1 LGSDS
6 SRRLEEQTMSG
17 HSRWSTI
24 KHKKAAADAKRSKNW
39 TKLIKEVT
47 VAARLGGGDPN
58 GNPRLRTAIDKARAE
73 NMPMDNITRAI
84 KKGTGELEG
93 VSYEEITYEGRGP
106 GGTAVIIEVMT
117 DNRNRTVSEIRH
129 VFDRFNGAFG
139 EKVGWIFKKQ
149 GLMIFDKSVSEDQLM
164 EAALDAGAEDV
175 RDAGDGWEVVT
186 DVKNFEDVKVGLD
199 RKGLKPLS
207 ADLAQ
212 VPSTSVHLD
221 GQQAESMLK
230 FMTLLEDHDDVQNV
244 YANFDIDAELMEK
257 LSG

>member
-1 LGSDS
+1 
-6 SRRLEEQTMSG
+6 MSG

-47 VAARLGGGDPN
+47 VAARLGGGDPT

-93 VSYEEITYEGRGP
+93 VQYEEIIYEGRGP
-106 GGTAVIIEVMT
+106 GGTAVLVEVMT

-129 VFDRFNGAFG
+129 IFDKYNGALG
-139 EKVGWIFKKQ
+139 EKVAWIFKKQ
-149 GLMIFDKSVSEDQLM
+149 GLFTVDKTTVAEDKLM
-164 EAALDAGAEDV
+164 EVALECGAEDV
-175 RDAGDGWEVVT
+175 RDGDEVWEVVT
-186 DVKNFEDVKVGLD
+186 DPKSFEEVRAGLE
-199 RKGLKPLS
+199 KAEIATTS
-207 ADLAQ
+207 AELTQ
-212 VPSTSVHLD
+212 VPSTYVKLD
-221 GQQAESMLK
+221 GNAAESMLK
-230 FMTLLEDHDDVQNV
+230 FMTLMEDHDDVQNV

-257 LSG
+257 LSS

>member
-1 LGSDS
+1 
-6 SRRLEEQTMSG
+6 MSG

-47 VAARLGGGDPN
+47 VAARLGGGDPG

-73 NMPMDNITRAI
+73 NMPTDNIARAI

-106 GGTAVIIEVMT
+106 GGTAVLVEVMT

-129 VFDRFNGAFG
+129 FFDRFNGAFG
-139 EKVGWIFKKQ
+139 EKVAWMFKKQ
-149 GLMIFDKSVSEDQLM
+149 GLLTFDKSVSEDQLM
-164 EAALDAGAEDV
+164 EVALEAGAEDV

-186 DVKNFEDVKVGLD
+186 DPKTFEDVKAGLE
-199 RKGLKPLS
+199 KAGLKPLS

-212 VPSTSVHLD
+212 VPSTYVPLE
-221 GQQAESMLK
+221 GQAAESMLK
-230 FMTLLEDHDDVQNV
+230 FMNLLEDHDDVQNV